1 MEDAQA
7 GLIRVDRENDELTH
21 SGILNTQDEHEAKA
35 PVFHGRKGF
44 PSTKICTI
52 TKVVR
57 ERRIGK
63 QIGSAR

>member
-1 MEDAQA
+1 MQD
-7 GLIRVDRENDELTH
+7 TH
-21 SGILNTQDEHEAKA
+21 DKQEAKA

-44 PSTKICTI
+44 LSRKIRTVTKA
-52 TKVVR
+52 VR